1 MTLPIIIQGGMGVGI
16 SDWRLASTVARSGQ
30 LGVVAG
36 TALDRVLTR
45 RLQTGD
51 PGGHVRR
58 ALGHFPFPD
67 IARRILARDFI
78 EGGKAQTERFK
89 EKALGSV
96 ELSRGLTERIVA
108 GNFVEVF
115 LAREGHDGLV
125 GINYLEKIQLPTL
138 PSLFGAMLAGVHY
151 VLMGAGIPTAIPGI
165 LDRLAR
171 GEAVELSI
179 DVHGERDGLRATTHF
194 DPADFCS
201 GEAPKLDRPRF
212 LGIVSSHTIAAR
224 LVRGADGA
232 VDGFVIEGPTAGGH
246 NAPPRSR
253 GELTETGEPVYGAR
267 DEADLEK
274 VAALGLPFW
283 LAGSYA
289 GPDRM
294 QAARALGATGV
305 QIGTAF
311 AYCAESGLPD
321 HYKREVLAQSRD
333 GSVRIF
339 TDPNASPTGF
349 PFKVVQLDDTMSND
363 AANDTRERVC
373 DLGYLRTAYR
383 RDDGK
388 LGWRCPGEPIED
400 YVAKGGD
407 IADTIGRK
415 CLCNG
420 LMATIELAQVQRD
433 GRPERPLITAGLDVR
448 QVARFLPEGAESYS
462 ATDVIEH
469 VLAGTEPGPLAD
481 DSQ

>member
-16 SDWRLASTVARSGQ
+16 SDWRLARAVACAGQ

-58 ALGHFPFPD
+58 ALSHFPFPD

-78 EGGKAQTERFK
+78 EGGKAETERFK

-96 ELSRGLTERIVA
+96 DLSRGLTERIVA

-179 DVHGERDGLRATTHF
+179 DVQGERDGLRAATHF
-194 DPADFCS
+194 DPADFCG
-201 GEAPKLDRPRF
+201 GEAPKLERPRF

-232 VDGFVIEGPTAGGH
+232 IDGFVIEGPTAGGH

-267 DEADLEK
+267 DEADLDK
-274 VAALGLPFW
+274 VAALGLPYW
-283 LAGSYA
+283 LAGSY
-289 GPDRM
+289 GSPEGL

-311 AYCAESGLPD
+311 AYSKESGLPD

-407 IADTIGRK
+407 IADTVGRK

-448 QVARFLPEGAESYS
+448 HIARFLPEGAESYS
-462 ATDVIEH
+462 ATEVIEH
-469 VLAGTEPGPLAD
+469 VLAGESSGHLP
-481 DSQ
+481 

>member
-1 MTLPIIIQGGMGVGI
+1 MQSHSLPTIIQGGMGVGI
-16 SDWRLASTVARSGQ
+16 SDWRLARTVARAGQ

-45 RLQTGD
+45 RLQSGD

-58 ALGHFPFPD
+58 ALAHFPLPD
-67 IARRILARDFI
+67 VARRILERDFI
-78 EGGKAQTERFK
+78 EGGKAAGARFK

-115 LAREGHDGLV
+115 LAREGHDGAV

-165 LDRLAR
+165 LDRLAA
-171 GEAVELSI
+171 GQAVELPI
-179 DVHGERDGLRATTHF
+179 DVQAEHEGLRAVTHF
-194 DPADFCS
+194 DPVDFW
-201 GEAPKLDRPRF
+201 GGDPPQLDRPRF

-246 NAPPRSR
+246 NAPPRTR
-253 GELTETGEPVYGAR
+253 GELTATGEPVYGAR
-267 DEADLEK
+267 DEADLSK
-274 VAALGLPFW
+274 IAALGLPYW

-289 GPDRM
+289 GPERLRD
-294 QAARALGATGV
+294 ALALGATGV

-311 AYCAESGLPD
+311 AYSKESGLPEK
-321 HYKREVLAQSRD
+321 YKREVLAQSRD
-333 GSVRIF
+333 GAVEIF
-339 TDPNASPTGF
+339 TDPQASPTGF

-388 LGWRCPGEPIED
+388 LGWRCPGEPVLD

-407 IADTIGRK
+407 IEDTVGRK

-433 GRPERPLITAGLDVR
+433 GRPELPLITAGLDVR
-448 QVARFLPEGAESYS
+448 QVARFLPGGADSYS
-462 ATDVIEH
+462 AIEVIDH
-469 VLAGTEPGPLAD
+469 VLAGTVSG
-481 DSQ
+481 Q

>member
-1 MTLPIIIQGGMGVGI
+1 MALPLIIQGGMGVGI
-16 SDWRLASTVARSGQ
+16 SDWRLARTVARAGQ

-45 RLQTGD
+45 RLQSGD

-58 ALGHFPFPD
+58 ALASFPLPEV
-67 IARRILARDFI
+67 ARRILERDFV
-78 EGGKAQTERFK
+78 EGGKARTERFK

-96 ELSRGLTERIVA
+96 ELSRELTERIVA

-125 GINYLEKIQLPTL
+125 GVNYLEKIQLPTL

-179 DVHGERDGLRATTHF
+179 DVQGEREGFHAKTHF
-194 DPADFCS
+194 DPADFCG
-201 GEAPKLDRPRF
+201 GEAPPLERPRF

-232 VDGFVIEGPTAGGH
+232 VDGFVVEGPTAGGH
-246 NAPPRSR
+246 NAPPRSH
-253 GELTETGEPVYGAR
+253 GELTATGEPVYGAR
-267 DEADLEK
+267 DEADLDK
-274 VAALGLPFW
+274 LAALELPFW

-289 GPDRM
+289 GPDRLRE
-294 QAARALGATGV
+294 ARARGATGV

-311 AYCAESGLPD
+311 AYCAESGLPEK
-321 HYKREVLAQSRD
+321 YKREVLAQSREHA
-333 GSVRIF
+333 VRIF
-339 TDPNASPTGF
+339 TDPKASPTGF
-349 PFKVVQLDDTMSND
+349 PFKVVQLDETMSND
-363 AANDTRERVC
+363 ALNAARERVC

-383 RDDGK
+383 REDGK
-388 LGWRCPGEPIED
+388 LGWRCPGEPVAD

-407 IADTIGRK
+407 IADTVGRK

-433 GRPERPLITAGLDVR
+433 GRPELPLVTSGLDAR
-448 QVARFLPEGAESYS
+448 QVSRFLREGAESYS
-462 ATDVIEH
+462 ANDVIEH
-469 VLAGTEPGPLAD
+469 VLA
-481 DSQ
+481 